1 MSETIRKVGKAVK
14 GLLANKDLNE
24 DQVSVI
30 QTKLSDLESQFS
42 SLLSLTKQRQAAL
55 EDSHS
60 FFQLIQDFE
69 EEGQWCD
76 EKLAIST
83 ASITAKDVRAL
94 TSLQQKHKALED
106 EMTRRH
112 SRFVSGPL
120 QSGEEMI
127 ASGHP
132 LAGQLKERIQA
143 VKAKW
148 AALREEAGRR
158 RHTLESATDA
168 YLFFSDCN
176 ETDSVI
182 KESVTLAKSKD
193 FGQDKLTAMSLLQRH
208 KHLQDKIQ
216 SIEGDVARVEENGQ
230 KLMNSQIS
238 QEALHLTADPAK
250 AEESEKL
257 VATEV
262 WEDEPFERTEI
273 KKVIEERRGPQG
285 KTLYPYAGHGLEV
298 KKGEVM
304 FLLDKTNSDWW
315 NIRKSNGDNGYVPA
329 NYVKEVEPKIV
340 SVEVKKPVTVKDVRK
355 VNAEGTKF
363 KNQQHI
369 LQVKR
374 TQYIKQ
380 KAPATGQKQGL

>member
-1 MSETIRKVGKAVK
+1 MV
-14 GLLANKDLNE
+14 
-24 DQVSVI
+24 
-30 QTKLSDLESQFS
+30 
-42 SLLSLTKQRQAAL
+42 
-55 EDSHS
+55 
-60 FFQLIQDFE
+60 
-69 EEGQWCD
+69 
-76 EKLAIST
+76 
-83 ASITAKDVRAL
+83 
-94 TSLQQKHKALED
+94 
-106 EMTRRH
+106 
-112 SRFVSGPL
+112 
-120 QSGEEMI
+120 

-132 LAGQLKERIQA
+132 LAGQLKERIEA

-193 FGQDKLTAMSLLQRH
+193 FGQDKLTAMTLLQRH

-238 QEALHLTADPAK
+238 QEALYLTADPAK

-273 KKVIEERRGPQG
+273 KKVIEERRVPQV

-315 NIRKSNGDNGYVPA
+315 NIRKSNGDIDAGDAAEIDNLDVDDMPPLEGDDDEDA
-329 NYVKEVEPKIV
+329 SRMEEV
-340 SVEVKKPVTVKDVRK
+340 
-355 VNAEGTKF
+355 
-363 KNQQHI
+363 
-369 LQVKR
+369 
-374 TQYIKQ
+374 
-380 KAPATGQKQGL
+380 